1 MDSQPPIHPF
11 PQPPATDRP
20 PQRIAVA
27 PPVAT
32 PARRSSARIVRDLV
46 QAFALIVAAMWGVY
60 TFIYKEI
67 VIPARRPASLVVTPT
82 LEAIGRRGDTVM
94 ARATFELVNRSDSKV
109 YVPAVW
115 YSVRGLKLEPI
126 ATEDTAYLRQNRLNA
141 QQPYPTARFSQFTA
155 ADVIGI
161 GKVNTEVE
169 YWFEP
174 GAEQRVEQ
182 LLYIPADRYDAAQLM
197 VQYLVVKDVHEVKEV
212 RWRVTDDGDLEPRLV
227 FTPGSR
233 YDARGAATA
242 LSDTS
247 ARYVRWL
254 KANQGGVNYVTAT
267 ISLWRN
273 APAAAAPPQ
282 PQTAP

>member
-1 MDSQPPIHPF
+1 
-11 PQPPATDRP
+11 
-20 PQRIAVA
+20 
-27 PPVAT
+27 
-32 PARRSSARIVRDLV
+32 
-46 QAFALIVAAMWGVY
+46 
-60 TFIYKEI
+60 
-67 VIPARRPASLVVTPT
+67 
-82 LEAIGRRGDTVM
+82 
-94 ARATFELVNRSDSKV
+94 NRSDSKV

-126 ATEDTAYLRQNRLNA
+126 ATADTAYLRQNRMSA

-161 GKVNTEVE
+161 GKVSTEME

-197 VQYLVVKDVHEVKEV
+197 VQYLVAKDVDEVKEV

-227 FTPGSR
+227 FEQGSP
-233 YDARGAATA
+233 YSGAAAA
-242 LSDTS
+242 LSGTEQ
-247 ARYVRWL
+247 RYVRWL
-254 KANQGGVNYVTAT
+254 KANQGGVNFVTAT

-273 APAAAAPPQ
+273 APAVAPQ
-282 PQTAP
+282 PAP